1 MFLILNEPRGQVWW
15 LQQEAYKRI
24 DEMTEDGVRMLID
37 IIDKMR
43 VVSVVGFKT
52 DSSKLDVEDNSIELS
67 KEEKKKQ
74 FMESAGK
81 IDIDGDA
88 IWDLRERERV

>member
-1 MFLILNEPRGQVWW
+1 
-15 LQQEAYKRI
+15 
-24 DEMTEDGVRMLID
+24 MTEDGVRMLID

-52 DSSKLDVEDNSIELS
+52 DSSKLDIEDSSIELS